1 MSAALTVQNLRIG
14 LAADTGKT
22 QGINL
27 VADINFSVAA
37 GEVLALVGESG
48 SGKTTIAMAL
58 LGHTRAGAVIEA
70 GKVDTG
76 GLDIL
81 ALSENELRHVRGNI
95 ISLVAQ
101 NPAMALNP
109 LRTIGQ
115 HLHDVLKAHQPEL
128 DLTGRSARIA
138 AVMEDTGLPVAPE
151 FLKRFPHQLSG
162 GQQQRILLGLAFVLR
177 PRVIVLDEPTTALDV
192 SSQARILTTIRTLC
206 QRYDTAAVYVS
217 HDLAVVR
224 QLADHVMV
232 LYAGRIAEIA
242 PRASLFARPR
252 HPYSHGLLEAI
263 PDIALRRAPSPIPG
277 QAVGPAQRG
286 AGCAFAPRCRHADNI
301 CHAQAPRL
309 RVIQVAHHV
318 ERLVEHTD
326 HVGNVPIDNAVQHQL
341 ACHHTDLGLVLS
353 QPQHQQYG
361 AQTQASSL
369 PPVLYLHEIS
379 AHYGK
384 QAVLHG
390 VSLAVSMGEC
400 LAIVGQSGS
409 GKTTLAKIMAGLD
422 IAASGRI
429 NFNGHE
435 LPMRAAHRAAEQR
448 HKIQY
453 IFQNPYQAL
462 NPRHTVGATLATA
475 AQHFFKGNAA
485 GNIAQQVHAAL
496 QKVSLPVRVA
506 TQYPRELSGGELQ
519 RIAIARALIC
529 QPSLLICDE
538 ITSALDVSVQ
548 ANILELLQSLQ
559 HQGLAIIFVTH
570 NLGVVRAIADRV
582 LVLNHGRAVE
592 SGLVDALLDQPQ
604 QSYTKQLIADSP
616 SLFTDLAA

>member
-1 MSAALTVQNLRIG
+1 MSTALTVRDLRIG
-14 LAADTGKT
+14 IG

-27 VADINFSVAA
+27 VADINFSVQA

-58 LGHTRAGAVIEA
+58 LAHTRAGAVIEA
-70 GKVDTG
+70 GSVQTG
-76 GLDIL
+76 GIDLL
-81 ALSENELRHVRGNI
+81 ALSEAELRHVRGNI

-128 DLTGRSARIA
+128 DAPSRGTRIA
-138 AVMEDTGLPVAPE
+138 QVMQDTGLPVAEE

-192 SSQARILTTIRTLC
+192 SSQARILVTIRSLC
-206 QRYDTAAVYVS
+206 QRYGTAAVYVS

-242 PRASLFARPR
+242 PRASLFALPR

-286 AGCAFAPRCRHADNI
+286 AGCAFAPRCRHADSI
-301 CHAQAPRL
+301 CQVQAPRL
-309 RVIQVAHHV
+309 RKVTA
-318 ERLVEHTD
+318 T
-326 HVGNVPIDNAVQHQL
+326 HQL
-341 ACHHTDLGLVLS
+341 ACHHNDLGLALS
-353 QPQHQQYG
+353 QPQAQQH
-361 AQTQASSL
+361 TNIRHDSSL
-369 PPVLYLHEIS
+369 PPVLYLHEVS

-384 QAVLHG
+384 QPVLHG

-429 NFNGHE
+429 NFNGKE
-435 LPMRAAHRAAEQR
+435 LPMRAADRAPEQR

-462 NPRHTVGATLATA
+462 NPRHTVGETLATA
-475 AQHFFKGNAA
+475 ARHFFKKENAD
-485 GNIAQQVHAAL
+485 IAQQVNSAL
-496 QKVSLPVRVA
+496 HKVALPARVA

-582 LVLNHGRAVE
+582 LVLNHGITVE
-592 SGLVDALLDQPQ
+592 SGLVDALLDQPAQ
-604 QSYTKQLIADSP
+604 DYTKQLIADSP
-616 SLFTDLAA
+616 SLFSGLAA

>member
-1 MSAALTVQNLRIG
+1 MSTALTVRDLRIG
-14 LAADTGKT
+14 IG

-27 VADINFSVAA
+27 VADINFSVRA

-58 LGHTRAGAVIEA
+58 LAHTRAGAVIESGA
-70 GKVDTG
+70 VLTD

-81 ALSENELRHVRGNI
+81 SLSEAELRHVRGNI

-128 DLTGRSARIA
+128 DVDSRSARIA
-138 AVMEDTGLPVAPE
+138 EVMQDTGLPGDAA

-192 SSQARILTTIRTLC
+192 SSQARILVTIRTLC
-206 QRYDTAAVYVS
+206 QRYGTAAVYVS

-242 PRASLFARPR
+242 PRASLFALPR

-263 PDIALRRAPSPIPG
+263 PDIALRRPPSPIPG

-286 AGCAFAPRCRHADNI
+286 AGCAFAPRCRHADSI
-301 CHAQAPRL
+301 CQAQAPRL
-309 RVIQVAHHV
+309 RDVAPDQQAGV
-318 ERLVEHTD
+318 
-326 HVGNVPIDNAVQHQL
+326 HQL
-341 ACHHTDLGLVLS
+341 ACHHTALGLTLS
-353 QPQHQQYG
+353 QPQPCLATQQRD
-361 AQTQASSL
+361 QSSL
-369 PPVLYLHEIS
+369 PPVLYLHEVS

-384 QAVLHG
+384 QPVLHG
-390 VSLAVSMGEC
+390 VSLSVSMGEC

-435 LPMRAAHRAAEQR
+435 LPMRAADRAPAQR

-462 NPRHTVGATLATA
+462 NPRHTVGETLATA
-475 AQHFFKGNAA
+475 ARHFFKQDATD
-485 GNIAQQVHAAL
+485 IAQQVNTAL
-496 QKVSLPVRVA
+496 HKVALPARVA

-559 HQGLAIIFVTH
+559 QQGLAIIFVTH

-582 LVLNHGRAVE
+582 LVLNHGITVE
-592 SGLVDALLDQPQ
+592 SGLVDALLDQPVQ
-604 QSYTKQLIADSP
+604 DYTKQLIADSP
-616 SLFTDLAA
+616 SLFSDLAA